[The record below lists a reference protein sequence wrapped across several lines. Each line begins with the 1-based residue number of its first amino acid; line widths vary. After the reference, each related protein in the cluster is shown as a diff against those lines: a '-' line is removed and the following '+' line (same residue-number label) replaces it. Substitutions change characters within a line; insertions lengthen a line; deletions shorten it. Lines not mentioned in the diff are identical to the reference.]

1 VHNDRNSGFSAEVE
15 FRDGGPLVKR
25 ISLLVVFVAF
35 TIVPQAS
42 ANPWIKSLADAQ
54 KKAKTGNQLIFVD
67 LFADWCGWC
76 HKMEQEVFPSQA
88 FQNATDDMVLLR
100 LNTEDGNEGTLLAR
114 RFQANSLPTFLVLN
128 GEGQLAGTIHGYQ
141 PSEAFVKLLKDVRKN
156 DSDFRD
162 RLKTESSVTDP
173 QKRLE
178 LAKELRTRYALPE
191 SEQRFSKLANE
202 RGLAPNMRDEAYY
215 ELAYTQLVEKK
226 YDDTMKTLKKF
237 ASFQKAGES
246 FERSRLLISDVYI
259 AQGNWSA
266 AADNLREFKKSY
278 PQSKFVQ
285 SVDYVLPQIEQQ
297 IRVAGK
303 K

>member
-1 VHNDRNSGFSAEVE
+1 M
-15 FRDGGPLVKR
+15 KR

-141 PSEAFVKLLKDVRKN
+141 PSDVFVKLLKDVRKN

-191 SEQRFSKLANE
+191 CEQRLSKLANE

>member
-1 VHNDRNSGFSAEVE
+1 M
-15 FRDGGPLVKR
+15 KR
-25 ISLLVVFVAF
+25 IALLAAFVAL

-42 ANPWIKSLADAQ
+42 AGPWIKSLADAQ
-54 KKAKTGNQLIFVD
+54 KKAKAANQLIFVD

-88 FQNATDDMVLLR
+88 FQTATDDMVLLR

-128 GEGQLAGTIHGYQ
+128 GDGQLAGTIHGYQ
-141 PSEAFVKLLKDVRKN
+141 PSDVFVKLLKDVRKN
-156 DSDFRD
+156 DTAFRE

-173 QKRLE
+173 QKRLD

-191 SEQRFSKLANE
+191 SEQRFSRLAGE
-202 RGLAPNMRDEAYY
+202 RGLPPNVRDEAYY

>member
-1 VHNDRNSGFSAEVE
+1 
-15 FRDGGPLVKR
+15 VKR
-25 ISLLVVFVAF
+25 ISLLVVFVGL

-54 KKAKTGNQLIFVD
+54 KKAKTANQLIFVD

-88 FQNATDDMVLLR
+88 FQSATDDMVLLR
-100 LNTEDGNEGTLLAR
+100 LNTEDGNECTLLAR

-128 GEGQLAGTIHGYQ
+128 GDGQLAGTIHGYQ
-141 PSEAFVKLLKDVRKN
+141 PSEVFVKLLKDVRKN

-162 RLKTESSVTDP
+162 RLKTESAVTDP
-173 QKRLE
+173 QKRLD

-191 SEQRFSKLANE
+191 SEQRLSKLANE
-202 RGLAPNMRDEAYY
+202 RGLPPNVRDEAYY

-237 ASFQKAGES
+237 ASLQKAGES

-266 AADNLREFKKSY
+266 AADNLRDFKKSY

>member
-1 VHNDRNSGFSAEVE
+1 M
-15 FRDGGPLVKR
+15 KR
-25 ISLLVVFVAF
+25 ITLLAVFVAL

-100 LNTEDGNEGTLLAR
+100 LNTEDGNEGSLLAR
-114 RFQANSLPTFLVLN
+114 RFQANTLPTFLVLN
-128 GEGQLAGTIHGYQ
+128 GEGELAGTIHGYQ
-141 PSEAFVKLLKDVRKN
+141 PSEVFVKMLHDVRQH
-156 DSDFRD
+156 DADFRD
-162 RLKTESSVTDP
+162 RLKNESAVTDP
-173 QKRLE
+173 RKRLD
-178 LAKELRTRYALPE
+178 LAKELRLRYALSD
-191 SEQRFSKLANE
+191 SEQRLSRLANE
-202 RGLAPNMRDEAYY
+202 RGLAPPMRDEAFY

-237 ASFQKAGES
+237 ATVQSTGES

-266 AADNLREFKKSY
+266 AADNLREFKKAY

-297 IRVAGK
+297 IHVAGK

>member
-1 VHNDRNSGFSAEVE
+1 
-15 FRDGGPLVKR
+15 VKR
-25 ISLLVVFVAF
+25 ISLLVVFVAL
-35 TIVPQAS
+35 TLVPQAS

-88 FQNATDDMVLLR
+88 FQTATDDMVLLR

-128 GEGQLAGTIHGYQ
+128 GDGQLAGTIHGYQ
-141 PSEAFVKLLKDVRKN
+141 PSEVFVKLLKDVRKN
-156 DSDFRD
+156 DADFRD
-162 RLKTESSVTDP
+162 RLKTESAVTDP
-173 QKRLE
+173 QKRID

-202 RGLAPNMRDEAYY
+202 RGLPPNVRDEVYY

-226 YDDTMKTLKKF
+226 YDDTMKTLKRF

>member
-1 VHNDRNSGFSAEVE
+1 VHNDRNSGFSDEVE

>member
-1 VHNDRNSGFSAEVE
+1 M
-15 FRDGGPLVKR
+15 KR
-25 ISLLVVFVAF
+25 ISLLVVFVAL

-88 FQNATDDMVLLR
+88 FQTATDDMVLLR

-128 GEGQLAGTIHGYQ
+128 GDGQLAGTIHGYQ
-141 PSEAFVKLLKDVRKN
+141 PSDVFVKLLKDVRKN
-156 DSDFRD
+156 DTAFRE

-173 QKRLE
+173 QKRLD

-191 SEQRFSKLANE
+191 SEQRFSRLAGE
-202 RGLAPNMRDEAYY
+202 RGLPPNVRDEAYY